1 MAKLSVRRLD
11 PDRSTEVIE
20 ALGGTTEVARLFG
33 ISAPS
38 VTEWKKTGIPDYR
51 LLVLQL
57 KHKKNPVVKK
67 TLDFKPC
74 DLRI

>member
-11 PDRSTEVIE
+11 PKRSAEVIE
-20 ALGGTTEVARLFG
+20 SLGGTSEVARFFG

-38 VTEWKKTGIPDYR
+38 VTEWKKSGIPDYR
-51 LLVLQL
+51 LLVIQL
-57 KHKKNPVVKK
+57 NHKKNPAVRK

-74 DLRI
+74 AVRP